1 MKKVISIVICV
12 LAICACLTGCGA
24 KPSITVSLNG
34 GGISLS
40 ESTDKITVTEL
51 ETKLTKVT
59 LENGEKPLF
68 DTVTVSE
75 NKGIFYNSYRF
86 LATITPQETDGEL
99 TLTVTMPGTPSGVR
113 NGVTQGKQVVF
124 PLANLSDSTELAA
137 EFEEN
142 NISVMVCI
150 IVVLVVIMAAFFFF
164 VKRGNGGGYGSY

>member
-1 MKKVISIVICV
+1 MKKVISIIICI

-24 KPSITVSLNG
+24 KPPIMVSLNG

-40 ESTDKITVTEL
+40 ESTDKITVSEL
-51 ETKLTKVT
+51 ETKLKKVT
-59 LENGEKPLF
+59 LENSDKPLF

-86 LATITPQETDGEL
+86 LATITPQKTDGEL
-99 TLTVTMPGTPSGVR
+99 ALAVTMPGTPSGVR
-113 NGVTQGKQVVF
+113 NGITQGNQVIF
-124 PLANLSDSTELAA
+124 PLADLSDSTELAA

-142 NISVMVCI
+142 NIGVMVVI

-164 VKRGNGGGYGSY
+164 VKRGNGGKYGSY